1 MSQIHDRLRELRAA
15 FRLAGLDHQ
24 TDQLG
29 NMKLG
34 QVLRLAHRHGIDLR
48 STMGNQIVVDEN
60 YPVDD
65 QLMVNIISVQSD
77 KREAGLLAMRNQER
91 MPNNTVRNIYSLLLV
106 SKNMRT
112 LVARSQNRAE
122 VLRAGRFWSKQL
134 DIQFVDDT
142 ERMLDSESP
151 GNGCSTGRCIPG
163 VIDALRKMVD
173 DTAPRAEKGME
184 PNRLTMTNEDW
195 AKLLAKEGIQGI
207 GEQCGFN
214 FEKARQFLLDM
225 KSTGATAPELHAA
238 IMHNVLRRLVS
249 QDIMTQQDA
258 MKELAAYEGDV
269 AQVLSSK
276 PRNAEEFIERINV
289 LSDQRFSEAMMQG
302 PIFDK
307 IMQMIGLP
315 RGAQVQ
321 IIDGNQFQQLLRSIG

>member
-151 GNGCSTGRCIPG
+151 GNGCSTGRCS
-163 VIDALRKMVD
+163 
-173 DTAPRAEKGME
+173 APRAEKGMGEKTVE